1 MRRLRWRSSA
11 STTRSRR
18 SSARRPG
25 RPDAMPDAA
34 ADKIRRHREI
44 RAVVRDEV
52 IESQESLA
60 RILARR
66 GFLIPQATLSRDLK
80 ELRIL
85 RSPREGGY
93 RYQPSAEG
101 EGEPGNGGAH
111 PEARRMQTVASLEVT
126 GLDSNESCVV
136 VRTLTG
142 RAALV

>member
-1 MRRLRWRSSA
+1 MPRLRWRSSA
-11 STTRSRR
+11 STTGSRR
-18 SSARRPG
+18 SSAGP
-25 RPDAMPDAA
+25 PDAMPDAA

-66 GFLIPQATLSRDLK
+66 GFLITQATLSRDLK

-111 PEARRMQTVASLEVT
+111 P
-126 GLDSNESCVV
+126 
-136 VRTLTG
+136 
-142 RAALV
+142 